1 MPSNLPTS
9 QLAYPTHIIPW
20 PLPCPSQT
28 VNAERA
34 CPAKNRATAAMPPPG
49 ANIGNPSATCSA
61 YSIQPGA
68 PREQEKI
75 RLRRTTSF
83 TQQIQQEGI
92 INAAREKHH
101 RLRQPKEAA
110 SGTPSGTSTNR
121 EPINKQRPNN
131 KRKPWNGAN
140 PPPPV
145 WREGAGKQTASSA
158 VSPGKNLY
166 LSGRIGSTSPDMALC
181 PAFISAPGKGP

>member
-9 QLAYPTHIIPW
+9 QLAYPTHIIPL

-28 VNAERA
+28 VNAENA
-34 CPAKNRATAAMPPPG
+34 CPAKNRATAAMAPG
-49 ANIGNPSATCSA
+49 TNIGNPSTTCSA

-83 TQQIQQEGI
+83 TQQKQQEGI
-92 INAAREKHH
+92 INADREKHH

-110 SGTPSGTSTNR
+110 AGTPSGTNR
-121 EPINKQRPNN
+121 EAINKQRPNN

-140 PPPPV
+140 PACIKG
-145 WREGAGKQTASSA
+145 RRRKTNGLLCRLS
-158 VSPGKNLY
+158 GKNLY
-166 LSGRIGSTSPDMALC
+166 LSGRIGTTSPDMALC